1 MVELAG
7 IVILGIVAQWFA
19 WRLKLPAIL
28 PLILIGLLVGPI
40 ATLYTEDGT
49 KLIEPIWNG
58 QKGLFPGE
66 GLYYFVSLAISII
79 LFEGGLT
86 LKRSEVAN
94 VGPVITKL
102 ITFGTIV
109 TFFGAGVTAHFIFD
123 LSWQISFLFSSLIIV
138 TGPTVITPILR
149 NIPLKKDVS
158 AVLKWEGILIDPIGA
173 LVAVLVFEFISVGEG
188 QEYTKTALIDFG
200 KILLFGFTFGF
211 TFAHALAF
219 AIKKNFIPHYLL
231 NVVSLSVVLL
241 VFIESDIFAHESGLL
256 AVVVMGLVMGN
267 MNLPN
272 IKELLYFKESLS
284 VLLISILFILLSANI
299 NLEDMQLIYTWQTAL
314 LFGIIVFIIRPLAV
328 FLSAQGSDLKLNEKL
343 FIGWVGPRG
352 IVAAGIASLFGSKLI
367 ARGEPGGEYITPL
380 VFTIVLGTV
389 LLNATTARHFA
400 KLVGVFLKKSE
411 GILIIGA
418 SNASRLIGQYL
429 QANNRHVV
437 LIDNN
442 QTNIEKAKKIG
453 LEAFTTN
460 IYSDTLTD
468 NIELNDVGYLIAMTA
483 NSDINKYAIEKFRD
497 QFGENGSFRIVDS
510 DEMNDPQNINRQNL
524 FSYTDDFIK
533 LMDAVRKNPLIQE
546 YDLEDQEQFNK
557 MLEIANASD
566 DIVPLFLKSADG
578 QLHIIPSYSK
588 KAGEIR
594 EGYKLVYLGKSLDG
608 KSDQKT
614 TQDEEGE

>member
-1 MVELAG
+1 MARY
-7 IVILGIVAQWFA
+7 VA
-19 WRLKLPAIL
+19 
-28 PLILIGLLVGPI
+28 
-40 ATLYTEDGT
+40 
-49 KLIEPIWNG
+49 
-58 QKGLFPGE
+58 
-66 GLYYFVSLAISII
+66 
-79 LFEGGLT
+79 
-86 LKRSEVAN
+86 
-94 VGPVITKL
+94 
-102 ITFGTIV
+102 
-109 TFFGAGVTAHFIFD
+109 
-123 LSWQISFLFSSLIIV
+123 
-138 TGPTVITPILR
+138 
-149 NIPLKKDVS
+149 
-158 AVLKWEGILIDPIGA
+158 
-173 LVAVLVFEFISVGEG
+173 
-188 QEYTKTALIDFG
+188 
-200 KILLFGFTFGF
+200 
-211 TFAHALAF
+211 
-219 AIKKNFIPHYLL
+219 KN
-231 NVVSLSVVLL
+231 
-241 VFIESDIFAHESGLL
+241 
-256 AVVVMGLVMGN
+256 
-267 MNLPN
+267 
-272 IKELLYFKESLS
+272 
-284 VLLISILFILLSANI
+284 
-299 NLEDMQLIYTWQTAL
+299 
-314 LFGIIVFIIRPLAV
+314 
-328 FLSAQGSDLKLNEKL
+328 
-343 FIGWVGPRG
+343 

-557 MLEIANASD
+557 MLEIA
-566 DIVPLFLKSADG
+566 
-578 QLHIIPSYSK
+578 

-614 TQDEEGE
+614 AQDEEGG